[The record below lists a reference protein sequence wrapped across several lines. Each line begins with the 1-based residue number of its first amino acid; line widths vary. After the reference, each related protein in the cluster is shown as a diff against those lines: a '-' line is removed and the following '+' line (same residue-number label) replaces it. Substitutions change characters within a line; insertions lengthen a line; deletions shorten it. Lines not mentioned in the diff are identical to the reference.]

1 MLDVINTIIDE
12 QEFFQIMPDYARN
25 IIVGFARM
33 NGRTVGIIGN
43 QPNQKAGNY
52 TTDSSSNIYIVPQV
66 AWILMLQ

>member
-1 MLDVINTIIDE
+1 
-12 QEFFQIMPDYARN
+12 MPDYARN